1 MGSIILAVLLQV
13 LSVVSSTTTCID
25 YGQLK
30 LWLMTETIVRI
41 TYQPKGAGDLPLK
54 YYQAVPSPADWPA
67 VAYTEESSSGGDDLR
82 VITTAGMSISVNT
95 TSWLCAFTDLATGEE
110 VLRGLEGR
118 PAV

>member
-41 TYQPKGAGDLPLK
+41 TT
-54 YYQAVPSPADWPA
+54 SPRAP
-67 VAYTEESSSGGDDLR
+67 R
-82 VITTAGMSISVNT
+82 
-95 TSWLCAFTDLATGEE
+95 TS
-110 VLRGLEGR
+110 R
-118 PAV
+118 